1 MAKKEADF
9 RDARLNRVCVLEDLN
24 FYWDE
29 PELKEM
35 RTMWK
40 RGASCE
46 RMAAHFDRDPDEVV
60 LALIHLARDDKIEAR
75 KRGLKGETG

>member
-1 MAKKEADF
+1 MMAKKVADF

-29 PELKEM
+29 PELKKM

-40 RGASCE
+40 RGAGVE
-46 RMAAHFDRDPDEVV
+46 RIAVHFARDPDEAV
-60 LALIHLARDDKIEAR
+60 LALMHLAREDKIGAR
-75 KRGLKGETG
+75 KRGLKGE